1 MTDTPTLGELL
12 ELNEDLQKSRAV
24 RLLAAKNLAPYIT
37 LMERHLDHSAKVAEP
52 ELVLR
57 LELDLTAVGL
67 ADQTGL
73 GLIKSWASDGW
84 LNRVSDGTGPAAQN
98 VCSLT
103 EDARS
108 ALAFVRRLRRADTV
122 ATGGSIAGIAA
133 GLKRVAAQ
141 LDDDPAR
148 VRAEIEAQI
157 EQLYEQLA
165 ELDEGRRPEPN
176 LVDLEDEARVIAYQ
190 MEQVITDI
198 VRYGSMQNEITT
210 GLIDAV
216 EDSDAGFRDRSHRM
230 FADYDALF
238 NSRERA
244 SYAAFIRAVQ
254 DPDQRASLRADIST
268 VTSGLRDMDAGLR
281 DLMVHFFK
289 LVSAQIGEVARI
301 EQRCAQR
308 IRRFFASGTAE
319 QARGL
324 ARQINETLLSGHTLL
339 RESVVD
345 SPIQAELPMGRSA
358 VSTVGAL
365 SFTIKDP
372 SPPPAAQEIS
382 PVLDLS
388 GFTGLAAQVDMP
400 ALTALVNTAVAVGP
414 VSLPEMIAMVDTPY
428 LGDVVVLWALA
439 LKQDPAGPA
448 HQGEGHQVLF
458 RSLDGTDHVL
468 PVPPLIF
475 REPVPTM
482 EEL

>member
-1 MTDTPTLGELL
+1 MRDTPTLGELFA
-12 ELNEDLQKSRAV
+12 LNDELQKSRAV
-24 RLLAAKNLAPYIT
+24 RLLAAKKLAPYIT

-52 ELVLR
+52 ELVQR
-57 LELDLTAVGL
+57 LERDLDQVGMG
-67 ADQTGL
+67 DQSGL
-73 GLIKSWASDGW
+73 LLIKSWASDGW
-84 LNRVSDGTGPAAQN
+84 LNRISDSAGQGAQN

-108 ALAFVRRLRRADTV
+108 ALAFIRRLRRADTV
-122 ATGGSIAGIAA
+122 ATGGSITSIAA

-157 EQLYEQLA
+157 EELYQQLA
-165 ELDEGRRPEPN
+165 DLDEGRRPEPN
-176 LVDLEDEARVIAYQ
+176 MVDLEDEARVIGYQ

-210 GLIDAV
+210 GLIDGV
-216 EDSDAGFRDRSHRM
+216 EDSDEGFRDRSHRM

-244 SYAAFIRAVQ
+244 SYAAFTRMVQ
-254 DPDQRASLRADIST
+254 DPDQRARLRADVAT
-268 VTSGLRDMDAGLR
+268 VTSGLPDLDAGLR
-281 DLMVHFFK
+281 DVMKNFFK
-289 LVSAQIGEVARI
+289 LVSAQIGEVGRV

-324 ARQINETLLSGHTLL
+324 ARQLNEALLSGHALL
-339 RESVVD
+339 RKSVVD
-345 SPIQAELPMGRSA
+345 SPTQAGLPMGRSA
-358 VSTVGAL
+358 ISTIGAL
-365 SFTIKDP
+365 SFAIKDP
-372 SPPPAAQEIS
+372 APPAPAEEAT

-388 GFTGLAAQVDMP
+388 GFSGLATQVDMP
-400 ALTALVNTAVAVGP
+400 ALTAMVNTAVAAGP
-414 VSLPEMIAMVDTPY
+414 VSLPEIVGMVDSPY
-428 LGDVVVLWALA
+428 LADVVVLWALA
-439 LKQDPAGPA
+439 LKQDSATSQAGAQPVRFLSFD
-448 HQGEGHQVLF
+448 GRDRVIDIPVLM
-458 RSLDGTDHVL
+458 
-468 PVPPLIF
+468 F
-475 REPVPTM
+475 REPVPSL